1 MFDPGSER
9 SGVVSDQ
16 DDFGGL
22 SSSEEDEFDDD
33 AGVVAGRSVFGDEH
47 GEPAWGDV
55 GTAESSQLTGSEPR
69 LQEADPQELGVWTDH
84 TSAPQWDESEET
96 LPPMEPQEPVGEA
109 LGDED
114 FFGYED
120 QSTYAGVSATGPT
133 GVVSAERDMPMAVL
147 VGVFLSAVILVALQV
162 GPALALVVA
171 TVVLGLAAVELLSA
185 VRVAGY
191 QPAVVLGLAGAVTM
205 PLAAYWRGIDAIVV
219 VLVLTVVFGALWYLT
234 GVGVEGP
241 MRGLAVTVFAVAYI
255 GGLGSHAALMLKIPT
270 HGTGLLTAAI
280 VLTVAHDVSAM
291 AIGRAAGRTP
301 LSRASPNKTLEGLLG
316 GAIVTVAVG
325 VVMGLVGMPAPIAD
339 GPGSFWTA
347 VLLSVVVAV
356 AAPIGDLAESMLK
369 RDLEIKDMGSLL
381 PGHGGILDRFDAMLF
396 SLPATYYVA
405 LMTGVI

>member
-1 MFDPGSER
+1 MSE
-9 SGVVSDQ
+9 Q
-16 DDFGGL
+16 DDF
-22 SSSEEDEFDDD
+22 EELDSAESDALDDD
-33 AGVVAGRSVFGDEH
+33 TGVVAGRSVFGDEH
-47 GEPAWGDV
+47 GEPAWSEPGV
-55 GTAESSQLTGSEPR
+55 TASPPLTASEPR
-69 LQEADPQELGVWTDH
+69 LEEADPQELGVWTDH
-84 TSAPQWDESEET
+84 TSAPQWEDPEDA
-96 LPPMEPQEPVGEA
+96 LPPMEPSEPVGAA

-120 QSTYAGVSATGPT
+120 QAVYSGGPGTGSTP
-133 GVVSAERDMPMAVL
+133 VVAAERDMPMAVL

-191 QPAVVLGLAGAVTM
+191 QPAVVLGLAGVVTM
-205 PLAAYWRGIDAIVV
+205 PLAAYWRGMDAIVV
-219 VLVLTVVFGALWYLT
+219 VLVLTVVFGGLWYLT

-255 GGLGSHAALMLKIPT
+255 GVLGAHAALMLKIPT
-270 HGTGLLTAAI
+270 HGTGLITAAI
-280 VLTVAHDVSAM
+280 ILTVAHDVSAM

-301 LSRASPNKTLEGLLG
+301 LSRASPNKTLEGLVG
-316 GAIVTVAVG
+316 GAVVTVAVG
-325 VVMGLVGMPAPIAD
+325 VVMGLAGMPAPVAAS
-339 GPGSFWTA
+339 PGSFWDA

-356 AAPIGDLAESMLK
+356 AAPIGDLVESMLK

>member
-1 MFDPGSER
+1 MSN
-9 SGVVSDQ
+9 Q
-16 DDFGGL
+16 DDYG
-22 SSSEEDEFDDD
+22 STEADELDDD

-47 GEPAWGDV
+47 GEPAWAEV
-55 GTAESSQLTGSEPR
+55 GTTESSLTGSEPR

-96 LPPMEPQEPVGEA
+96 LPPMEPDEPVGQV

-120 QSTYAGVSATGPT
+120 QGVYSGMSTTGPT
-133 GVVSAERDMPMAVL
+133 AAAAGDRDMPMAVL

-191 QPAVVLGLAGAVTM
+191 QPAVVLGLVGAVTM
-205 PLAAYWRGIDAIVV
+205 PLAAYWRGVDAIVV

-316 GAIVTVAVG
+316 GAVVTVVVG
-325 VVMGLVGMPAPIAD
+325 VVMGLVGMPSPIAD

-369 RDLEIKDMGSLL
+369 RDLDIKDMGSLL

>member
-1 MFDPGSER
+1 M
-9 SGVVSDQ
+9 SDQ
-16 DDFGGL
+16 DDFGEVDSTESDVL
-22 SSSEEDEFDDD
+22 DDD
-33 AGVVAGRSVFGDEH
+33 TGVVAGRSVFGDEH
-47 GEPAWGDV
+47 GEPAWGEPDIT
-55 GTAESSQLTGSEPR
+55 GSSPLTASEPR
-69 LQEADPQELGVWTDH
+69 LQEADPQDLGVWTDH
-84 TSAPQWDESEET
+84 TAAPQWEEPEDA
-96 LPPMEPQEPVGEA
+96 LPPIEPQEPVGAA

-120 QSTYAGVSATGPT
+120 QAVYSGVPGTGPAP
-133 GVVSAERDMPMAVL
+133 VVAAERDMPMAVL

-191 QPAVVLGLAGAVTM
+191 QPAVVLGLAGVVTM
-205 PLAAYWRGIDAIVV
+205 PLAAYWRGMDAIAV
-219 VLVLTVVFGALWYLT
+219 VLVLTVLFGALWYLT

-255 GGLGSHAALMLKIPT
+255 GALGAHAALILKIPI
-270 HGTGLLTAAI
+270 HGTGLLTVAI

-291 AIGRAAGRTP
+291 AVGRAAGRTP
-301 LSRASPNKTLEGLLG
+301 LSKASPNKTLEGLVG
-316 GAIVTVAVG
+316 GAVVTIAVG
-325 VVMGLVGMPAPIAD
+325 VIMGLAGMPAPVAAH
-339 GPGSFWTA
+339 PGSFLDV

-369 RDLEIKDMGSLL
+369 RDLDIKDMGSLL

-405 LMTGVI
+405 LMTGII

>member
-1 MFDPGSER
+1 M
-9 SGVVSDQ
+9 SDQ

>member
-1 MFDPGSER
+1 M
-9 SGVVSDQ
+9 SDQ
-16 DDFGGL
+16 DDFGEM
-22 SSSEEDEFDDD
+22 SSSEADELDDD

-55 GTAESSQLTGSEPR
+55 GTTESQLTGSEPR

-84 TSAPQWDESEET
+84 TSAPQWDTSEET
-96 LPPMEPQEPVGEA
+96 LPPMEPHEPVGEV

-120 QSTYAGVSATGPT
+120 QSMYGGVAATGPT
-133 GVVSAERDMPMAVL
+133 AAVSAERDMPMAVL

-205 PLAAYWRGIDAIVV
+205 PLAAYWRGVDAIVV

-255 GGLGSHAALMLKIPT
+255 GGLGAHAALMLKIPI

-280 VLTVAHDVSAM
+280 ILTVAHDVSAM

-325 VVMGLVGMPAPIAD
+325 VVMGLVGMPAPIAEA
-339 GPGSFWTA
+339 PGSFWTA

-356 AAPIGDLAESMLK
+356 AAPIGDLTESMLK
-369 RDLEIKDMGSLL
+369 RDLDIKDMGSLL

>member
-1 MFDPGSER
+1 M
-9 SGVVSDQ
+9 SDQ
-16 DDFGGL
+16 DDFGKL
-22 SSSEEDEFDDD
+22 SSTDADEFDDD
-33 AGVVAGRSVFGDEH
+33 VGVVAGRSVFGDEH
-47 GEPAWGDV
+47 GEPAWDDT
-55 GTAESSQLTGSEPR
+55 GTAGTSQFTGSEPR
-69 LQEADPQELGVWTDH
+69 LQEADPHELGVWTDH
-84 TSAPQWDESEET
+84 TSAPQWDESEEV
-96 LPPMEPQEPVGEA
+96 LPPMEPHEPVGEA

-120 QSTYAGVSATGPT
+120 QGAYAGLTATGPA
-133 GVVSAERDMPMAVL
+133 GAMSSERDMPMAVL

-191 QPAVVLGLAGAVTM
+191 QPAVVLGLVGAVTM
-205 PLAAYWRGIDAIVV
+205 PLAAYWRGVDAIAV
-219 VLVLTVVFGALWYLT
+219 VLVLTVVFGALWFLT
-234 GVGVEGP
+234 GVGAEGP

-255 GGLGSHAALMLKIPT
+255 GVLGSHAALMLKIPT

-316 GAIVTVAVG
+316 GAVVTVAVG

-369 RDLEIKDMGSLL
+369 RDLDIKDMGSLL

-405 LMTGVI
+405 LMTGVV

>member
-1 MFDPGSER
+1 
-9 SGVVSDQ
+9 VSDQ
-16 DDFGGL
+16 DDFGDL
-22 SSSEEDEFDDD
+22 SSTEADDLDDD
-33 AGVVAGRSVFGDEH
+33 AGVVAGRSVFGDEQ
-47 GEPAWGDV
+47 GEPAW
-55 GTAESSQLTGSEPR
+55 AEQGATGSSPATSSEPR
-69 LQEADPQELGVWTDH
+69 LQEADSQELGVWTDH
-84 TSAPQWDESEET
+84 TTAPQWDDSEDT
-96 LPPMEPQEPVGEA
+96 LPPMEPSEPVGAA

-120 QSTYAGVSATGPT
+120 QPVYGGVAGTGTTQAVSAD
-133 GVVSAERDMPMAVL
+133 RDMPMAVL
-147 VGVFLSAVILVALQV
+147 MGVFLSAVILVALQV

-171 TVVLGLAAVELLSA
+171 TVVLGLAAIEFLSA

-191 QPAVVLGLAGAVTM
+191 QPAVVLGLAGVVTM
-205 PLAAYWRGIDAIVV
+205 PLAAYWRGMDAIVV

-241 MRGLAVTVFAVAYI
+241 MRGLAVTVLAVAYI
-255 GGLGSHAALMLKIPT
+255 GVLGAHAALMLKIPT

-316 GAIVTVAVG
+316 GAVVTVAVG
-325 VVMGLVGMPAPIAD
+325 VVMGLVGMPAPIAES
-339 GPGSFWTA
+339 PGSFWTA
-347 VLLSVVVAV
+347 VLLAVVVAV
-356 AAPIGDLAESMLK
+356 AAPIGDLSESMLK
-369 RDLEIKDMGSLL
+369 RDLDIKDMGSLL

-405 LMTGVI
+405 LMAGVI

>member
-1 MFDPGSER
+1 MSDP
-9 SGVVSDQ
+9 
-16 DDFGGL
+16 DDFGDL
-22 SSSEEDEFDDD
+22 SSTEADDLDDD
-33 AGVVAGRSVFGDEH
+33 AGVVAGRSVFGDEP
-47 GEPAWGDV
+47 GEPAWAEHPATGSSPA
-55 GTAESSQLTGSEPR
+55 TASEPR
-69 LQEADPQELGVWTDH
+69 LQEADPQELGAWTDH
-84 TSAPQWDESEET
+84 TSAPQWDDSDSA
-96 LPPMEPQEPVGEA
+96 LPPMEPSEPVGA
-109 LGDED
+109 VLGDED

-120 QSTYAGVSATGPT
+120 QPAYGGATT
-133 GVVSAERDMPMAVL
+133 GTTQVVSADRDMPMAVL

-171 TVVLGLAAVELLSA
+171 TAVLGLAAIEFLSA

-191 QPAVVLGLAGAVTM
+191 QPAVVLGLAGVVTM
-205 PLAAYWRGIDAIVV
+205 PLAAYWRGMDAIVV

-241 MRGLAVTVFAVAYI
+241 VRGLAVTVLAVAYI
-255 GGLGSHAALMLKIPT
+255 GVLGAHAALMLQIPT
-270 HGTGLLTAAI
+270 DGTGLLTAAI

-316 GAIVTVAVG
+316 GAVVTVAVG

-339 GPGSFWTA
+339 SPGSFWTA
-347 VLLSVVVAV
+347 VLLAVVVAV

-369 RDLEIKDMGSLL
+369 RDLDIKDMGSLL

-405 LMTGVI
+405 LMAGVI

>member
-1 MFDPGSER
+1 M
-9 SGVVSDQ
+9 SDR
-16 DDFGGL
+16 
-22 SSSEEDEFDDD
+22 DEFGELGSADADELDDD
-33 AGVVAGRSVFGDEH
+33 AGVVAGRSVFGDED
-47 GEPAWGDV
+47 EPAWGEA
-55 GTAESSQLTGSEPR
+55 GATGSSHPTGSEPR

-84 TSAPQWDESEET
+84 SSSPQWDESEDT
-96 LPPMEPQEPVGEA
+96 LPPMEPSEPVGTVIGE
-109 LGDED
+109 ED
-114 FFGYED
+114 FFGYDD
-120 QSTYAGVSATGPT
+120 QAVYGGVTGTGPT
-133 GVVSAERDMPMAVL
+133 PAVSSDRDMPMAVL

-162 GPALALVVA
+162 GPVLALVVA
-171 TVVLGLAAVELLSA
+171 TVVLGLAAVEFLSA

-191 QPAVVLGLAGAVTM
+191 QPAVVLGLAGVVTT
-205 PLAAYWRGIDAIVV
+205 PLAAYWRGMDGIVI
-219 VLVLTVVFGALWYLT
+219 VLVLTVVFGTLWYLT

-241 MRGLAVTVFAVAYI
+241 MRGLAVTVLAVAYI
-255 GGLGSHAALMLKIPT
+255 GVLGAHAALMLQIPT

-316 GAIVTVAVG
+316 GAVVTVAVG
-325 VVMGLVGMPAPIAD
+325 VVMGLVGMPAPIAET
-339 GPGSFWTA
+339 PGSFWTA

-369 RDLEIKDMGSLL
+369 RDLDIKDMGSLL

>member
-1 MFDPGSER
+1 MSE
-9 SGVVSDQ
+9 Q
-16 DDFGGL
+16 DDFGEL
-22 SSSEEDEFDDD
+22 SSADADELDDD

-47 GEPAWGDV
+47 GEPAWGEPGV
-55 GTAESSQLTGSEPR
+55 TGSTPLTGSEPR

-84 TSAPQWDESEET
+84 TVAPQWDDSEAA
-96 LPPMEPQEPVGEA
+96 LPPMEPQEKVGET

-120 QSTYAGVSATGPT
+120 QAAYAGMTPTGPT
-133 GVVSAERDMPMAVL
+133 SVVPSERDMPMAVL

-171 TVVLGLAAVELLSA
+171 TVVLGLAAVEFLSA

-191 QPAVVLGLAGAVTM
+191 QPAVVLGLAGVVTM
-205 PLAAYWRGIDAIVV
+205 PLAAYWRGVDAIVV
-219 VLVLTVVFGALWYLT
+219 VLVLTVVFGTLWYLT

-255 GGLGSHAALMLKIPT
+255 GGLGAHAALMLTIPT
-270 HGTGLLTAAI
+270 HGTGLITAAI

-316 GAIVTVAVG
+316 GAVVTVAVG

-369 RDLEIKDMGSLL
+369 RDLDIKDMGSLL

-396 SLPATYYVA
+396 SLPATYYTA

>member
-1 MFDPGSER
+1 M
-9 SGVVSDQ
+9 SDQ
-16 DDFGGL
+16 DDFGRLG
-22 SSSEEDEFDDD
+22 SAEADELDDD
-33 AGVVAGRSVFGDEH
+33 LGVVAGRSVFGDEH
-47 GEPAWGDV
+47 GEPAWGDA
-55 GTAESSQLTGSEPR
+55 GTTESSQYTGSEPR

-84 TSAPQWDESEET
+84 TTAPQWDESDEA
-96 LPPMEPQEPVGEA
+96 LPPMEPHEPVGET

-120 QSTYAGVSATGPT
+120 QATYAGMSTTGPT
-133 GVVSAERDMPMAVL
+133 AAVSAERDMPMAVL

-171 TVVLGLAAVELLSA
+171 TVVLGLSAIELLSA

-191 QPAVVLGLAGAVTM
+191 QPAVVLGLAGVVTM
-205 PLAAYWRGIDAIVV
+205 PLAAYWRGVDAIVV
-219 VLVLTVVFGALWYLT
+219 VLVLMVVFGALWYLT

-270 HGTGLLTAAI
+270 DGTGLLTAAI

-316 GAIVTVAVG
+316 GAVVTVAVG

-339 GPGSFWTA
+339 GAGSFWTA

-369 RDLEIKDMGSLL
+369 RDLDIKDMGSLL

-405 LMTGVI
+405 IMAGVI

>member
-1 MFDPGSER
+1 M
-9 SGVVSDQ
+9 SDR
-16 DDFGGL
+16 
-22 SSSEEDEFDDD
+22 DEFGELGSTDADELDDD
-33 AGVVAGRSVFGDEH
+33 AGVVAGRSVFGDED
-47 GEPAWGDV
+47 EPAWGEA
-55 GTAESSQLTGSEPR
+55 GATGASQLTGSEPR
-69 LQEADPQELGVWTDH
+69 LQEADPQELGAWTDH
-84 TSAPQWDESEET
+84 ASAPRWDESEDT
-96 LPPMEPQEPVGEA
+96 LPPMEPSEPVGTVIGE
-109 LGDED
+109 ED
-114 FFGYED
+114 FFGYDD
-120 QSTYAGVSATGPT
+120 QAVYGGVTGT
-133 GVVSAERDMPMAVL
+133 GTAPAVSSDRDMPMAVL

-162 GPALALVVA
+162 GPAWALVIA
-171 TVVLGLAAVELLSA
+171 TLVLGLAAVEFLSA

-191 QPAVVLGLAGAVTM
+191 QPAVVLGLAGVVTT
-205 PLAAYWRGIDAIVV
+205 PLAAYWRGMDGIVV
-219 VLVLTVVFGALWYLT
+219 VLVLTVVFGTLWYLT

-241 MRGLAVTVFAVAYI
+241 VRGLAVTVLAVAYI
-255 GGLGSHAALMLKIPT
+255 GVLGAHAALMLQIPT

-316 GAIVTVAVG
+316 GAVVTVAVG
-325 VVMGLVGMPAPIAD
+325 VVMGLVGMPAPVAAD
-339 GPGSFWTA
+339 PGSFWTA

-369 RDLEIKDMGSLL
+369 RDLDIKDMGSLL

>member
-1 MFDPGSER
+1 M
-9 SGVVSDQ
+9 SDQ
-16 DDFGGL
+16 DDFGEPG
-22 SSSEEDEFDDD
+22 SAGADELDDD

-47 GEPAWGDV
+47 GEPSWGDR
-55 GTAESSQLTGSEPR
+55 GTAGTSQYTGSEPR
-69 LQEADPQELGVWTDH
+69 LQEADPQELGVWTEQA
-84 TSAPQWDESEET
+84 SAPQWDEAEET
-96 LPPMEPQEPVGEA
+96 LPPMEPHEPVGDV

-120 QSTYAGVSATGPT
+120 QAAYAGMNATGSTGAVSAD
-133 GVVSAERDMPMAVL
+133 RDMPMAVL

-191 QPAVVLGLAGAVTM
+191 QPAVVLGLVGAVTM
-205 PLAAYWRGIDAIVV
+205 PLAAYWRGVDAIVV

-316 GAIVTVAVG
+316 GAIVTVVVG
-325 VVMGLVGMPAPIAD
+325 VVMGLVGMPSPIAD

-369 RDLEIKDMGSLL
+369 RDLDIKDMGSLL

>member
-1 MFDPGSER
+1 
-9 SGVVSDQ
+9 VSDQ

>member
-1 MFDPGSER
+1 M
-9 SGVVSDQ
+9 SDQ
-16 DDFGGL
+16 DDFGELG
-22 SSSEEDEFDDD
+22 SSEADELDDD
-33 AGVVAGRSVFGDEH
+33 AGVVAGRSVFGDER
-47 GEPAWGDV
+47 GEPAWGDA
-55 GTAESSQLTGSEPR
+55 GTTESSQLTGSEPR

-96 LPPMEPQEPVGEA
+96 LPPMEPNEPVGEV
-109 LGDED
+109 LGDGD

-120 QSTYAGVSATGPT
+120 QAAYAGVTATGPA

-205 PLAAYWRGIDAIVV
+205 PLAAYWRGVDAIVV

-369 RDLEIKDMGSLL
+369 RDLDIKDMGSLL

>member
-1 MFDPGSER
+1 MLDPGSER

-16 DDFGGL
+16 DDFGELG
-22 SSSEEDEFDDD
+22 SSEADELDDD

>member
-1 MFDPGSER
+1 MSE
-9 SGVVSDQ
+9 Q
-16 DDFGGL
+16 DDFGEL
-22 SSSEEDEFDDD
+22 DSAERDALDDD
-33 AGVVAGRSVFGDEH
+33 TGVVAGRSVFGDEH
-47 GEPAWGDV
+47 GEPAWSEPGV
-55 GTAESSQLTGSEPR
+55 PASPPLTASEPR
-69 LQEADPQELGVWTDH
+69 LEEADPQELGVWTDH
-84 TSAPQWDESEET
+84 TSAPQWEDPEDA
-96 LPPMEPQEPVGEA
+96 LPPMEPSEPVGAA

-120 QSTYAGVSATGPT
+120 QAVSSGVPGTGSTP
-133 GVVSAERDMPMAVL
+133 VVAAERDMPMAVL

-191 QPAVVLGLAGAVTM
+191 QPAVVLGLAGVVTM
-205 PLAAYWRGIDAIVV
+205 PLAAYWRGMDAIVV
-219 VLVLTVVFGALWYLT
+219 VLVLTVVFGGLWYLT

-255 GGLGSHAALMLKIPT
+255 GVLGAHAALMLKIPT
-270 HGTGLLTAAI
+270 HGTGLITAAI

-301 LSRASPNKTLEGLLG
+301 LSRASPNKTLEGLVG
-316 GAIVTVAVG
+316 GAVVTVAVG
-325 VVMGLVGMPAPIAD
+325 VIMGLAGMPAPVAAS
-339 GPGSFWTA
+339 PGSFWDA

-356 AAPIGDLAESMLK
+356 AAPVGDLVESMLK
-369 RDLEIKDMGSLL
+369 RDLDIKDMGSLL

>member
-1 MFDPGSER
+1 MSE
-9 SGVVSDQ
+9 Q
-16 DDFGGL
+16 DDFGEL
-22 SSSEEDEFDDD
+22 DSAESDALDDD
-33 AGVVAGRSVFGDEH
+33 TGVVAGRSVFGDEH
-47 GEPAWGDV
+47 GEPAWSEPGV
-55 GTAESSQLTGSEPR
+55 TASPPLTASEPR

-84 TSAPQWDESEET
+84 TSAPQWEDPEDA
-96 LPPMEPQEPVGEA
+96 LPPMEPSEPVGAA

-120 QSTYAGVSATGPT
+120 QAVHSGGPGTGSPPA
-133 GVVSAERDMPMAVL
+133 VAAERDMPMAVL

-191 QPAVVLGLAGAVTM
+191 QPAVVLGLAGVVTM
-205 PLAAYWRGIDAIVV
+205 PLAAYWRGMGAIVV
-219 VLVLTVVFGALWYLT
+219 VLVLTVAFGGLWYLT

-241 MRGLAVTVFAVAYI
+241 MRGLAVTVLAVAYI
-255 GGLGSHAALMLKIPT
+255 GVLGAHAALMLKIPT
-270 HGTGLLTAAI
+270 HGTGLITAAI

-301 LSRASPNKTLEGLLG
+301 LSRASPNKTLEGLVG
-316 GAIVTVAVG
+316 GAVVTVAVG
-325 VVMGLVGMPAPIAD
+325 VVMGLAGMPAPVAAS
-339 GPGSFWTA
+339 PGSFWDA

-356 AAPIGDLAESMLK
+356 AAPIGDLVESMLK
-369 RDLEIKDMGSLL
+369 RDLNIKDMGSLL

>member
-1 MFDPGSER
+1 M
-9 SGVVSDQ
+9 SDQ
-16 DDFGGL
+16 DDFGEPGSAEADDL
-22 SSSEEDEFDDD
+22 DDE

-47 GEPAWGDV
+47 GEPAWGGA
-55 GTAESSQLTGSEPR
+55 GTMESSQLTGSEPR

-84 TSAPQWDESEET
+84 TSAPQWDESGET
-96 LPPMEPQEPVGEA
+96 LPPMEPHEPVGEV

-120 QSTYAGVSATGPT
+120 QPMYAGVATTGPT
-133 GVVSAERDMPMAVL
+133 AMVSAERDMPMAVL

-205 PLAAYWRGIDAIVV
+205 PLAAYWRGVDAIVV

-316 GAIVTVAVG
+316 GAVVTVAVG

-369 RDLEIKDMGSLL
+369 RDLDIKDIGSLL

>member
-1 MFDPGSER
+1 M
-9 SGVVSDQ
+9 SDQ
-16 DDFGGL
+16 DDYGEL
-22 SSSEEDEFDDD
+22 DSTEADEFED
-33 AGVVAGRSVFGDEH
+33 AGVVAGRSVFGDDH
-47 GEPAWGDV
+47 GEPAWGDA
-55 GTAESSQLTGSEPR
+55 GAAESSQLTTSEPR

-84 TSAPQWDESEET
+84 TTAPQWDESDET
-96 LPPMEPQEPVGEA
+96 LPPMEPHEPVGEVI
-109 LGDED
+109 GDED

-120 QSTYAGVSATGPT
+120 QPAYGGMTAGGPP
-133 GVVSAERDMPMAVL
+133 GMGAAERDMPMAVL

-205 PLAAYWRGIDAIVV
+205 PLAAYWRGVDAIVV

-255 GGLGSHAALMLKIPT
+255 GGLGAHAALMLKIPT

-280 VLTVAHDVSAM
+280 LLTVAHDVSAM

-369 RDLEIKDMGSLL
+369 RDLDIKDMGSLL

-405 LMTGVI
+405 LMAGVI

>member
-1 MFDPGSER
+1 M
-9 SGVVSDQ
+9 SDQ
-16 DDFGGL
+16 DDFGELG
-22 SSSEEDEFDDD
+22 STEADELDDD

-47 GEPAWGDV
+47 GEPAWGDA
-55 GTAESSQLTGSEPR
+55 GITGSSQLTGSEPR

-84 TSAPQWDESEET
+84 TSAPRWDESEET
-96 LPPMEPQEPVGEA
+96 LPPMEPHEPVGEV

-120 QSTYAGVSATGPT
+120 QGAYAGVTTGPT
-133 GVVSAERDMPMAVL
+133 AAVSAERDMPMAVL

-205 PLAAYWRGIDAIVV
+205 PLAAYWRGVDAIVV

-316 GAIVTVAVG
+316 GAVVTVAVG
-325 VVMGLVGMPAPIAD
+325 VVMGLVGMPSPIAA

-369 RDLEIKDMGSLL
+369 RDLDIKDMGSLL